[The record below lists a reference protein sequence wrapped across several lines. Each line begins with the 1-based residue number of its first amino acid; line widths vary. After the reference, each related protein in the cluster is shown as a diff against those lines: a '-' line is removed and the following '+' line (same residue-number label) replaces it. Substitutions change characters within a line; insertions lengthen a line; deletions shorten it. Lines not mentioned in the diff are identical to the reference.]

1 MEDCY
6 IGEVRLV
13 AFPFQP
19 RNFLFCNGQLLPIS
33 NYTPLYAVLGTTYGG
48 NGTTNFALPN
58 LQSRVVVNQGTGP
71 GLSQY
76 PIGQAGGAE
85 SVTLLPSQMPLH
97 THPYAMQVD
106 GSPGST
112 DDPTNAHIAQVTNP
126 GSGSPLQ
133 SFTNVAMNNP
143 VNLAGQNTGPNQ
155 GGGQPHTN
163 IQPYLAMNYIICFM
177 GIFPSRA

>member
-1 MEDCY
+1 MDDCY
-6 IGEVRLV
+6 LGEIRLV
-13 AFPFQP
+13 GYGWLP
-19 RNFLFCNGQLLPIS
+19 RNFMYCNGDLLSIS
-33 NYTPLYAVLGTTYGG
+33 QNTALYSLIGTIYGG

-85 SVTLLPSQMPLH
+85 NVTLLPSQMPLH

-155 GGGQPHTN
+155 GGGQSHTN
-163 IQPYLAMNYIICFM
+163 IQPYLVMNYIICVQ
-177 GIFPSRA
+177 GLFPTRA